1 MIDATSTTARAEG
14 RLRRDLAPRL
24 DIPKRKSRK
33 WPTPAPEVWDVRT
46 ASYCLGFPALD
57 GGYGQGIGEEHMR
70 GLRGSKLTRVPLKL
84 AGRGQRLNA
93 AQTCGLIWSKLKR
106 TSAVGS
112 DSGLAQMSRRRPG
125 AESTCMCAF
134 KALESSSR
142 TRHLEEHGTSKFGM
156 LLMIL
161 ARLAMPTYP
170 DEYHSRRVTV
180 GATQLFPPTDTL
192 VGTLGVVTPMRLST
206 ESHRTKDRQ
215 NLLHKLF
222 PVPGPE
228 CFGRRTLGFLI

>member
-1 MIDATSTTARAEG
+1 
-14 RLRRDLAPRL
+14 
-24 DIPKRKSRK
+24 
-33 WPTPAPEVWDVRT
+33 
-46 ASYCLGFPALD
+46 
-57 GGYGQGIGEEHMR
+57 
-70 GLRGSKLTRVPLKL
+70 
-84 AGRGQRLNA
+84 
-93 AQTCGLIWSKLKR
+93 
-106 TSAVGS
+106 
-112 DSGLAQMSRRRPG
+112 MSRRRPG

-170 DEYHSRRVTV
+170 DEHHSRRVTA
-180 GATQLFPPTDTL
+180 GATQLFPPTDIL
-192 VGTLGVVTPMRLST
+192 VGTSMRLST

-215 NLLHKLF
+215 NLIHKLF

-228 CFGRRTLGFLI
+228 CFRRRTLGFSI